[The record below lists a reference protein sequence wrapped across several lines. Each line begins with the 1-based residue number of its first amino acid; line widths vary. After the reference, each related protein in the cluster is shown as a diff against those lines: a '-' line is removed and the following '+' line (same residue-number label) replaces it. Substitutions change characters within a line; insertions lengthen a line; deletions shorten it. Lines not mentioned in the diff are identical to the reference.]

1 VAPLEPRPAADGG
14 YQVEHASWQ
23 HEADRAA
30 LMQVRRRV
38 FIEEQQV
45 PENEEW
51 DEHDE
56 VCFHLLARSRKRD
69 AVGTARLHPS
79 GRVGRVAVLAEHR
92 GHGVGLLLMTALLEL
107 ARQRQVRR
115 LILHS
120 QVHALAFYSKLG
132 FMPCSEAFVEA
143 GIVHIEMQLDL

>member
-1 VAPLEPRPAADGG
+1 MAPLEPRQSPDGT
-14 YQVEHASWQ
+14 YQVGLASWQ
-23 HEADRAA
+23 HDDERAA
-30 LMQVRRRV
+30 LMRVRRRV

-56 VCFHLLARSRKRD
+56 VCLHLLARTRKRD

-92 GHGVGLLLMTALLEL
+92 GHGVGLLLMSALLEL

-115 LILHS
+115 LILHG